1 MAHSSAEYE
10 ILLAGSIGT
19 RTLRALGPVHMMSTG
34 AEGTRLRCRLVDQ
47 AALHGVLERIRDL
60 GLELIDLHRL
70 P

>member
-1 MAHSSAEYE
+1 MTEYE
-10 ILLAGSIGT
+10 LVVGGSMGD
-19 RTLRALGPVHMMSTG
+19 RTLQVLGPVEMVDVG
-34 AEGTRLRCRLVDQ
+34 PAGTRLRGRFVDQ